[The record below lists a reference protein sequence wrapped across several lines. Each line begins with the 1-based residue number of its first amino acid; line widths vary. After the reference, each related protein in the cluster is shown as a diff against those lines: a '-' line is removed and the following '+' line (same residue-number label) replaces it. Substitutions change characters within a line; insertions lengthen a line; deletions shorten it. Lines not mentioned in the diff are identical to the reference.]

1 MESRPFG
8 IPRTASFWSFLL
20 KEGKLICPICCLF
33 RDSCILLLYTLRDYI
48 RGARLP
54 PKPSL
59 RTDVMYESLAFDVF
73 PHNPHI
79 DVVMTLESKVFMEY
93 ELCNKSLDAGIT
105 AKSSINTMITLSR
118 MHLWV
123 SRPLENIS
131 STHWAFGRGK
141 KDCPPEI
148 EPGSITWQA
157 TIITTRS
164 WTHLPTHNENSLW
177 VRDWK

>member
-1 MESRPFG
+1 MPLARIELAAFWD
-8 IPRTASFWSFLL
+8 ASFWSFLL

-93 ELCNKSLDAGIT
+93 ELCNKSLDAWIT
-105 AKSSINTMITLSR
+105 ATSKLLWHTCTAGACNSSNSR
-118 MHLWV
+118 VCKVAATRLTGTGG
-123 SRPLENIS
+123 
-131 STHWAFGRGK
+131 STTK
-141 KDCPPEI
+141 
-148 EPGSITWQA
+148 
-157 TIITTRS
+157 S
-164 WTHLPTHNENSLW
+164 WTKQLYGVTFSQEQG
-177 VRDWK
+177 